1 MTNNPLEIWHEQT
14 WEVYDPNRAQVVALF
29 HNKADAQEYLEWRN
43 SRRGCE
49 GCNADP
55 GEQCRFGCL
64 SSVPL
69 DTLIEAIE
77 MWVECPKGRTT
88 KRRELIDTGDYL
100 ANLASDYLSS
110 TGATPL
116 APVILKEK
124 KHDNS
129 K

>member
-1 MTNNPLEIWHEQT
+1 MTNSTMEIWHEET
-14 WEVYDPNRAQVVALF
+14 WDVYDPNSAQIVAVF
-29 HNKADAQEYLEWRN
+29 HKESDAQEYLEWRN
-43 SRRGCE
+43 SRRGCQ

-55 GEQCRFGCL
+55 GEECRWGCL

-77 MWVECPKGRTT
+77 MWVEIPKGRLT
-88 KRRELIDTGDYL
+88 KKRELTDAGDYL
-100 ANLASDYLSS
+100 ADLASDYLYS

-116 APVILKEK
+116 APVIFKEK
-124 KHDNS
+124 KDDDG